1 MASQDEAGKTI
12 DQSIVSVINGF
23 IQIQVFSCTGDFAA
37 GVQPTLFLQCL
48 SLLKGS
54 TLEPFFLDMLCQHVH
69 VDHIL
74 EDIINDHNEAK
85 SRVAKLVWGCSFGR
99 CMENS
104 KDLLDYY
111 FTAKFRF

>member
-37 GVQPTLFLQCL
+37 GLL
-48 SLLKGS
+48 STIELMSGY
-54 TLEPFFLDMLCQHVH
+54 
-69 VDHIL
+69 HIL

>member
-1 MASQDEAGKTI
+1 MASQDEVGKTI

-23 IQIQVFSCTGDFAA
+23 IQIQVFSYTGDFAV
-37 GVQPTLFLQCL
+37 GLL
-48 SLLKGS
+48 STTELMIGY
-54 TLEPFFLDMLCQHVH
+54 Q
-69 VDHIL
+69 IL

-85 SRVAKLVWGCSFGR
+85 SRVAKLVWSCSFGR